1 MNTRSLLDQLLSSGK
16 ELLQGQNTAQPHQAN
31 PAASNEPNAALNGL
45 LGSLG
50 GGALGGGIISLLM
63 SSKKARKVGGNVI
76 TYGGLAALGVVA
88 YKAYSNWQNNNQNR
102 GQAQPSAPYTQHQ
115 PQTVDRVSPAVME
128 EHSQAILRALICAAK
143 ADGHIDER
151 ERQLIDDAIA
161 KLTNEPQLQLWFQQE
176 LRKPLDPADLA
187 LAAKTPEIAAEMYL
201 ASILVVDE
209 ESYMERAYLDE
220 LARQLQL
227 APALKAEL
235 EAQAIAH
242 HS

>member
-1 MNTRSLLDQLLSSGK
+1 MNTRGLLDQLLSSGK
-16 ELLQGQNTAQPHQAN
+16 DFLQGQSTAQ
-31 PAASNEPNAALNGL
+31 SNQSAPTEQNTALNGL
-45 LGSLG
+45 LGSIG

-88 YKAYSNWQNNNQNR
+88 YKAYSNWQNNNQN
-102 GQAQPSAPYTQHQ
+102 QDQVQSNAPSAQYQ
-115 PQTVDRVSPAVME
+115 PQTVDRVPPAVME
-128 EHSQAILRALICAAK
+128 EHSQAILRAIICAAK

-161 KLTNEPQLQLWFQQE
+161 KLTNEPQLQAWFQQE

-187 LAAKTPEIAAEMYL
+187 RAAQTPEIAAEMYL

-227 APALKAEL
+227 DPELKAEL
-235 EAQAIAH
+235 ETQATAH
-242 HS
+242 LR

>member
-1 MNTRSLLDQLLSSGK
+1 MNTRGLLDQLLSSGK
-16 ELLQGQNTAQPHQAN
+16 ELLQGQHTAQPDQTHQ
-31 PAASNEPNAALNGL
+31 PTPKESNTALSDL
-45 LGSLG
+45 LGNIG
-50 GGALGGGIISLLM
+50 GGALGGSIISLLM

-76 TYGGLAALGVVA
+76 TYGGLAGLGVVA
-88 YKAYSNWQNNNQNR
+88 YKAYSNWQNYNQSR
-102 GQAQPSAPYTQHQ
+102 ALEQPSTPSPQHP

-128 EHSQAILRALICAAK
+128 EHSQAILRAIICAAK

-161 KLTNEPQLQLWFQQE
+161 KLTKEPQLQLWFQQE
-176 LRKPLDPADLA
+176 MQKPLDPADLA
-187 LAAKTPEIAAEMYL
+187 REAKSPEIAAEMYL

-227 APALKAEL
+227 APELKAEL

-242 HS
+242 MR

>member
-1 MNTRSLLDQLLSSGK
+1 MNTRGLLDQLLSSGK
-16 ELLQGQNTAQPHQAN
+16 ELLQGQHTAQSNQTGQAA
-31 PAASNEPNAALNGL
+31 PSEPNTGLNGL

-50 GGALGGGIISLLM
+50 GGVLGGGLVSLLM

-102 GQAQPSAPYTQHQ
+102 GQVQSSAPSTQYQ

-128 EHSQAILRALICAAK
+128 EHSQAILRAIICAAK

-151 ERQLIDDAIA
+151 EQQLIDDAIA
-161 KLTNEPQLQLWFQQE
+161 KLTNEPQLQSWFQQE
-176 LRKPLDPADLA
+176 VRKPLDPADLA
-187 LAAKTPEIAAEMYL
+187 RAAKTPEIAAEMYL
-201 ASILVVDE
+201 ASTLVVDE

-227 APALKAEL
+227 APALKSEL
-235 EAQAIAH
+235 EAQAVAH
-242 HS
+242 LR

>member
-16 ELLQGQNTAQPHQAN
+16 ELLQGQNTAQSHQAN
-31 PAASNEPNAALNGL
+31 PAVSNEPNAALNGL

-102 GQAQPSAPYTQHQ
+102 GQVQSSAPHTQHP

-128 EHSQAILRALICAAK
+128 EHSQAILRAIICAAK

-176 LRKPLDPADLA
+176 LRKPLDPVDLA
-187 LAAKTPEIAAEMYL
+187 RAAKTPEIAAEMYL

-209 ESYMERAYLDE
+209 ESYMERVYLDQ
-220 LARQLQL
+220 LALQLQL

-242 HS
+242 QP

>member
-1 MNTRSLLDQLLSSGK
+1 
-16 ELLQGQNTAQPHQAN
+16 
-31 PAASNEPNAALNGL
+31 
-45 LGSLG
+45 
-50 GGALGGGIISLLM
+50 
-63 SSKKARKVGGNVI
+63 
-76 TYGGLAALGVVA
+76 
-88 YKAYSNWQNNNQNR
+88 
-102 GQAQPSAPYTQHQ
+102 
-115 PQTVDRVSPAVME
+115 
-128 EHSQAILRALICAAK
+128 
-143 ADGHIDER
+143 
-151 ERQLIDDAIA
+151 
-161 KLTNEPQLQLWFQQE
+161 

>member
-16 ELLQGQNTAQPHQAN
+16 ELLQGQNTAPSNQAA
-31 PAASNEPNAALNGL
+31 PTSPNTALNGL
-45 LGSLG
+45 LGSIG

-88 YKAYSNWQNNNQNR
+88 YKAYSNWQNNNQHR
-102 GQAQPSAPYTQHQ
+102 GQVESSPAYTPTQ

-128 EHSQAILRALICAAK
+128 EHSQAILRAIICAAK

-161 KLTNEPQLQLWFQQE
+161 KLTQEPQLQLWFQQE
-176 LRKPLDPADLA
+176 LRKPLDPAELA
-187 LAAKTPEIAAEMYL
+187 RAAKTPEIAAEMYL

-209 ESYMERAYLDE
+209 ESYMERVYLDE

-227 APALKAEL
+227 APTLKAEL

-242 HS
+242 LS